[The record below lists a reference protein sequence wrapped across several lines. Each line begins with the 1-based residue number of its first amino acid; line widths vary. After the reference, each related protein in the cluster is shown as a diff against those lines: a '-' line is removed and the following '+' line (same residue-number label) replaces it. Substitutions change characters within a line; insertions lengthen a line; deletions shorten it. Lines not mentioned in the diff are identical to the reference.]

1 MDDLHARVRELEAL
15 VDHLYATLNVARPA
29 PAPASIWDPAPASD
43 GGVST
48 GVREYVMRGDK
59 IRAIKLYREET
70 GCDLRTAKDVIDS
83 LG

>member
-15 VDHLYATLNVARPA
+15 VDHLYARLNVERPGGSWSA
-29 PAPASIWDPAPASD
+29 DTFSGG

-48 GVREYVMRGDK
+48 GVRELVMRGDK

-70 GCDLRTAKDVIDS
+70 GCGLREAKQVIDG
-83 LG
+83 L

>member
-1 MDDLHARVRELEAL
+1 MDDLHARVAELEAL
-15 VDHLYATLNVARPA
+15 VDHLYARLNVERPGGTSNDV
-29 PAPASIWDPAPASD
+29 ASRPD

-70 GCDLRTAKDVIDS
+70 GCGLREAKNVIDS
-83 LG
+83 LR